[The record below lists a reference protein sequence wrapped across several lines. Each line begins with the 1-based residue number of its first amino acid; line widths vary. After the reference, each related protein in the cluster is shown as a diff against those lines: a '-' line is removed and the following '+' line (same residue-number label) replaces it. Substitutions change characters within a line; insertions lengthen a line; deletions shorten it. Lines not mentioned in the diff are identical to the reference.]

1 MFNKIYFSLFILVIV
16 CSCNSSDQFDYEFKL
31 SLEKQ
36 FSSPST
42 LFLSPEGNY
51 DPDLLTFEVNDSI
64 ISPSVNQVGEMY
76 YYANLDGF
84 PGIGDSVPEEAKIS
98 YNGKESLIDFTLETC
113 SPRKYAGNV
122 FYVDPTDDDQFLLR
136 WRICDQAKSDFMNL
150 ILNTDYSL
158 IELTTRHL
166 DVNNHYEET
175 RSIDTSFVSLTDSLF
190 VDKDF
195 YPRRITSDTEDI
207 LVQTS
212 IKIINVQGPLPD
224 QKDYLDGQKLPILF
238 YDKAS
243 ILGSVQVQN

>member
-1 MFNKIYFSLFILVIV
+1 MFNKIYFSLFIIVIV

-31 SLEKQ
+31 TLEKG
-36 FSSPST
+36 SNPAKI
-42 LFLSPEGNY
+42 FLNPEGNY
-51 DPDLLTFEVNDSI
+51 DPELLKFVINDSALTA
-64 ISPSVNQVGEMY
+64 SVNPSGEMY

-98 YNGKESLIDFTLETC
+98 YNGKESRIVFTIENC
-113 SPRKYAGNV
+113 NPRKYAGNV
-122 FYVDPTDDDQFLLR
+122 FYVDPTEDDEFLLR
-136 WRICDQAKSDFMNL
+136 WRTCDQAKSDFENL

-166 DVNNHYEET
+166 DVNNHYEEI

-195 YPRRITSDTEDI
+195 IPRRITSDTEDI
-207 LVQTS
+207 FVQTS
-212 IKIINVQGPLPD
+212 ITITNVQGPLPE
-224 QKDYLDGQKLPILF
+224 QKDYLEGQKLPILF
-238 YDKAS
+238 YDKTS